1 MKTQII
7 SKLCAVCAVGVLAV
21 PEPALAITS
30 LCSATS
36 CSNLSGGGVA
46 ATNPGP
52 CATQTSSCYTDGTV
66 VGSGFKINSCLSC
79 LSGYTRTEQIYRHGS
94 CGPYK
99 WYSCEK
105 SGGSGCDG
113 TCDDCESTGWTSVGG
128 GREQKITATCNT
140 STCVCSKTV
149 QYRCSAG
156 YWGTG
161 IIDMSTGVGCTACVS
176 PGTSSAGTTS
186 ISGCCIP
193 SGTTR
198 TDSTGSYRYS
208 FSCCWS

>member
-30 LCSATS
+30 LCNATS

-52 CATQTSSCYTDGTV
+52 CARQTSSCYTDGTV
-66 VGSGFKINSCLSC
+66 IGSGFKINSCSSC
-79 LSGYTRTEQIYRHGS
+79 LSGYTRKAQTYSHGS
-94 CGPYK
+94 CGPYT
-99 WYSCEK
+99 WYLCEK

-161 IIDMSTGVGCTACVS
+161 IIDMSTGVGCTACAS

-193 SGTTR
+193 SGTTG